1 MSRILLTRTPLQ
13 LISADVLA
21 YGAKDTGE
29 MGGGAAAAIS
39 AACGENLSTALG
51 SELSKAASLQIGD
64 IFFTDS
70 FDLAKNGVR
79 WIAHVI
85 SIIKHTP
92 QGAWCPQPAR
102 LSPGVR
108 RLMEESHRRGA
119 KSIAI
124 SALATGEGRVKP
136 EEAAALMLDPAL
148 NALRNLRAWDVT
160 ASFSLPTHRD
170 YEAFQTRL
178 EGLGGSGDILNLE

>member
-1 MSRILLTRTPLQ
+1 
-13 LISADVLA
+13 
-21 YGAKDTGE
+21 
-29 MGGGAAAAIS
+29 
-39 AACGENLSTALG
+39 
-51 SELSKAASLQIGD
+51 
-64 IFFTDS
+64 
-70 FDLAKNGVR
+70 
-79 WIAHVI
+79 
-85 SIIKHTP
+85 
-92 QGAWCPQPAR
+92 
-102 LSPGVR
+102 
-108 RLMEESHRRGA
+108 MEESHRRGA